1 MQGRGIGTALIR
13 ALELEHGAG
22 AHTFALFTGDS
33 NPANRRLYER
43 LGYRE
48 THTELTRRSACAC
61 CTSRSPRPSQQPR

>member
-1 MQGRGIGTALIR
+1 MIER
-13 ALELEHGAG
+13 LESEHAAG

-48 THTELTRRSACAC
+48 THLEQLDFGVRLVHFAKARN
-61 CTSRSPRPSQQPR
+61 PSKG